1 MPAASG
7 RTMWIKKNSTL
18 IAGVRSKGFSFAGEP
33 VDVTT
38 DDELAKRTLL
48 AASASEAVD
57 LTCEGVT
64 KDAVLRAVA
73 LGSGDKL
80 LTDITIGDAL
90 GTIAGNFFLAS
101 YEETGAYQDAITFS
115 CSLQSSG
122 AWTYT
127 PAGG

>member
-1 MPAASG
+1 MSAKSG

-33 VDVTT
+33 VDVTS

-48 AASASEAVD
+48 AASANESVD
-57 LTCEGVT
+57 VTCEGVT
-64 KDAVLRAVA
+64 KDTVLRTVA

-80 LTDITIGDAL
+80 LTDITIGDTL
-90 GTIAGNFFLAS
+90 GTLSGNFFLSA
-101 YEETGAYQDAITFS
+101 YEETGAYQDAVTFS
-115 CSLQSSG
+115 ATFQSSG
-122 AWTYT
+122 GWTYT